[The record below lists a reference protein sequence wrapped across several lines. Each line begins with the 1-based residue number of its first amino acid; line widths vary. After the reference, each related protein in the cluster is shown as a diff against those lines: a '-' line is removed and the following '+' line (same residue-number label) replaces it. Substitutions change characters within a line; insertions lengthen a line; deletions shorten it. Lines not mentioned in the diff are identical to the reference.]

1 MEQNRLGFLF
11 GVFAGIL
18 LFLGALLTLAGGLA
32 TLVHYGFST
41 HVLASATSRI
51 ILEVVIGLLFV
62 FFAAV
67 STRGSRTY
75 ARPGDY
81 PRGGDYSLV
90 GGIILIILSL
100 GTWYVLGLGLFE
112 ALAGLFGLI
121 GGILLVLERR

>member
-1 MEQNRLGFLF
+1 VAATEQDRLGFLF

-18 LFLGALLTLAGGLA
+18 LFIAALITFVGGLA
-32 TLVHYGFST
+32 TLVSSGLST
-41 HVLASATSRI
+41 HVLVNATSRI

-67 STRGSRTY
+67 ASR
-75 ARPGDY
+75 RQRDY
-81 PRGGDYSLV
+81 NLA

-100 GTWYVLGLGLFE
+100 GTWYVLGLQLFE

-121 GGILLVLERR
+121 GGILLVMERR